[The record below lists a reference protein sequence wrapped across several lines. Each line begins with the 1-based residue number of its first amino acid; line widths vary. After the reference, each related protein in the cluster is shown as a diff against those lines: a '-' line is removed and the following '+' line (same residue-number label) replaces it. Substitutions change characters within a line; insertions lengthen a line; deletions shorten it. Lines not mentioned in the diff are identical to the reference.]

1 MAAKGPVAEW
11 TVREQLILASAVQ
24 RSGDQNWVSVS
35 RAVKPL
41 VEDARP
47 PDYFSQKNCALQYSA
62 MLDKAKH
69 PKRKRSSEGTPES
82 AVTVEEQI
90 VRQLTEKRMKELD
103 SSISDTRREYY
114 DQKKEIEQIE
124 RGELDSELPAMW
136 EKVQTELAAKEGS
149 ESKGPRSRKSSTAAG
164 TAEGE
169 HPKRQKSGGAERSR
183 EKTTSHKSPDKR
195 SSQSG
200 SEVHNASLL
209 PPVKEDKAAVVPA
222 SLPENVPLASTP
234 ALTPSPSSSTTP
246 GLLTPATQRSS
257 SKKRNLESLPL
268 LVSASGSG
276 GGGDLSIQE
285 ESPLPC
291 PMTVPKEE
299 QLRESIAASGGQL
312 SRSLVLPLSPDMHV
326 IVQQPNIA
334 ALSAGALSTSESGGV
349 GEGGPPVHA
358 PETKDGHQ
366 ILPPQ
371 IAVDSSVSAAAG
383 VESVPQRPPPRGSG
397 GPSTEP
403 AKFAVKQEP
412 VSEVPP
418 PLGSPVLPKTVAE
431 ALSLAATLPVH
442 PLQSVIPPTVRSSP
456 GQPLGLALQRAP
468 LPSRPPPLHTPP
480 PVLPRDPITPPPSAA
495 LPHHSPLKSQ
505 PPLSSHDPQASL
517 SAPMTV
523 SSVLSDPR
531 LSSRPGPSRT
541 TGTGTQPTLQQFLDK
556 AKPPAGHQ
564 PDKGKSKSESKGKNN
579 PPMLSTGGGKEKGEN
594 KTSQS
599 IGDKGTGMSNINTQQ
614 TAEKSKIKT
623 QATATTTSENTQ
635 PLSKTPTTADRTKPL
650 TQEAT
655 TTDNTKP
662 PTLQTAADK
671 NTKSKPQSAT
681 TVKTKLP
688 TETEKKS
695 KNTSGEVP
703 LTQLTGSRP
712 LQDCLPQPTVDIVR
726 EPWKTDGSEPVKP
739 VRVLPTIKTGES
751 GHTGAKAEESVRV
764 GDSETLKRDVDK
776 ADGVGTGEER
786 RGEKEVKV
794 DVVTTEEKEAKKG
807 ENVEAQANPPPSPH
821 SVTGYG
827 GAGTQKDSV
836 EVSVEGKQSDRVAE
850 GGGGGGVTLDESIE
864 AGSSRRSS
872 ISELP
877 SSPLTSTTASGTR
890 EDVAAESE
898 EILPRRRQPKPSSS
912 KKLWPTRSRK
922 RKFDVDE
929 SVEST
934 DLESEEEPSSI
945 VTSAAPS
952 PAPSQS
958 DGDPDSGMSKKQWK
972 KAIMLVWRHAAQHKY
987 ANLFLHPVRED
998 DAPGYKDVIHRP
1010 MDLSSVKR
1018 SIENGVIN
1026 TDIEFQ
1032 RDMLLMFQN
1041 AFMYNSSDHDV
1052 YEMAEKMRADVMQSI
1067 QDYLSTQ
1074 LQLIVESSTPK
1085 VLRSRDKEGRRGGEV
1100 HDEGL
1105 LTPIKKRRTRAD
1117 D

>member
-1 MAAKGPVAEW
+1 
-11 TVREQLILASAVQ
+11 
-24 RSGDQNWVSVS
+24 
-35 RAVKPL
+35 
-41 VEDARP
+41 
-47 PDYFSQKNCALQYSA
+47 
-62 MLDKAKH
+62 
-69 PKRKRSSEGTPES
+69 
-82 AVTVEEQI
+82 
-90 VRQLTEKRMKELD
+90 MKELD

-114 DQKKEIEQIE
+114 TLKKEIEQIDG
-124 RGELDSELPAMW
+124 GELDSELPTMW
-136 EKVQTELAAKEGS
+136 EKVQTELTAKEGS
-149 ESKGPRSRKSSTAAG
+149 ESKGSRSRKSSTAAG
-164 TAEGE
+164 SASAADGE

-200 SEVHNASLL
+200 SEAHNTSLL
-209 PPVKEDKAAVVPA
+209 PPVKEDKGAVVPA
-222 SLPENVPLASTP
+222 SLLENVPLVSTP

-246 GLLTPATQRSS
+246 GMLTPATQRSS

-268 LVSASGSG
+268 LVSTSGSG

-285 ESPLPC
+285 ESPLLC

-334 ALSAGALSTSESGGV
+334 ALSAGALPTSEPGGV
-349 GEGGPPVHA
+349 REGGLPVHA
-358 PETKDGHQ
+358 PETKDWHQ
-366 ILPPQ
+366 FLPPQ
-371 IAVDSSVSAAAG
+371 IAVDSSVSPAAG
-383 VESVPQRPPPRGSG
+383 VESVPQRPQPPGH
-397 GPSTEP
+397 STEP
-403 AKFAVKQEP
+403 AMVAVKQEP

-418 PLGSPVLPKTVAE
+418 PLRSPIRPQTVAE
-431 ALSLAATLPVH
+431 ALSSAATLPVH
-442 PLQSVIPPTVRSSP
+442 PLQLLIPPTVGSLP

-480 PVLPRDPITPPPSAA
+480 PVLPRDTITLLPSAA
-495 LPHHSPLKSQ
+495 LPHHSPLKQTQSQ
-505 PPLSSHDPQASL
+505 PPPSSHDPQASL

-523 SSVLSDPR
+523 VSSVLCDPR

-541 TGTGTQPTLQQFLDK
+541 TSTAAQPTLQQFLDK
-556 AKPPAGHQ
+556 VKPPAGHQ
-564 PDKGKSKSESKGKNN
+564 PDKGKSKSQSKSPENKGKNN
-579 PPMLSTGGGKEKGEN
+579 PPMLTSQSTGGGKEMGKS
-594 KTSQS
+594 KPLLASQS
-599 IGDKGTGMSNINTQQ
+599 IGDKDKGMLHINTQQ
-614 TAEKSKIKT
+614 MEEKSKIKT

-635 PLSKTPTTADRTKPL
+635 PLSKTPTTADKTKPL

-671 NTKSKPQSAT
+671 AKSKPQSAT
-681 TVKTKLP
+681 TVETKLP

-695 KNTSGEVP
+695 KNTSGEIPSQP
-703 LTQLTGSRP
+703 LTQLAGSRQ
-712 LQDCLPQPTVDIVR
+712 LQDCLPQPTVDLVR

-739 VRVLPTIKTGES
+739 GRVLPVIKTGEKTGEES
-751 GHTGAKAEESVRV
+751 GHTGAKAEESVAV
-764 GDSETLKRDVDK
+764 GDSETVKRDVDK
-776 ADGVGTGEER
+776 ADGVGTGEEK
-786 RGEKEVKV
+786 RGEKEVEM

-807 ENVEAQANPPPSPH
+807 ENVEAQANPPSSPH
-821 SVTGYG
+821 SVTGYSG
-827 GAGTQKDSV
+827 TGTQKDSV
-836 EVSVEGKQSDRVAE
+836 EASVEGKQSDRDAD
-850 GGGGGGVTLDESIE
+850 GGGGGVTLDESMQIE

-890 EDVAAESE
+890 EEVAPESE

-922 RKFDVDE
+922 RKLDVDE

-1010 MDLSSVKR
+1010 MDLSSIKR
-1018 SIENGVIN
+1018 SIENGVVT

-1085 VLRSRDKEGRRGGEV
+1085 VLRSRDKEGRREGEV